1 MTTKINIMKK
11 SYTEAYAELQTLV
24 ELLENA
30 EISVDELS
38 EKIKIATE
46 LIKICEQKLTST
58 EAEVSKIIQALSE

>member
-1 MTTKINIMKK
+1 MKK

-24 ELLENA
+24 RLLENA

-46 LIKICEQKLTST
+46 LIKICEEKLKST
-58 EAEVSKIIQALSE
+58 EQDVGKVIKALSE

>member
-1 MTTKINIMKK
+1 MKK

>member
-1 MTTKINIMKK
+1 MKK
-11 SYTEAYAELQTLV
+11 SYTEAYEELQTLV

-38 EKIKIATE
+38 EKIKLATE

>member
-1 MTTKINIMKK
+1 MKK
-11 SYTEAYAELQTLV
+11 TYTEAYEELQNLV

-38 EKIKIATE
+38 EKIKLATE
-46 LIKICEQKLTST
+46 LIKICEEKLTST